1 MVWGLFG
8 LDAKSQAER
17 EATNLTGGRQ
27 EFNDWDLGDRFRS
40 AITGVSK
47 DDVLKRAQDIAG
59 TRINEANTKL
69 IGDTRRSMNGTGLE
83 GGALTIGL
91 GETEGQFQDRLTDD
105 LNRGTA
111 ARTLMSL
118 PGSEGIEIA
127 PDAQV
132 ADLVGF
138 ARDARKNET
147 ERVRQE
153 KLTDNATAHSNAL
166 AVGQQGITAANN
178 RFNAQLKQQSG
189 QFAHTASESA
199 KDRALTRDLDLS
211 KSNMQMQMKFMDMDL
226 ADKRMAYDRETRR
239 MDKRDR
245 MMAQLMQGLG
255 QLGGAF
261 AL

>member
-47 DDVLKRAQDIAG
+47 DDVLKRAQDIAAD
-59 TRINEANTKL
+59 RINESNTTL
-69 IGDTRRSMNGTGLE
+69 RGDTRRSLNGSPLE
-83 GGALTIGL
+83 AGNNRIQL
-91 GETEGQFQDRLTDD
+91 GETEAAFQDRLADD

-111 ARTLMSL
+111 YKQFQAL
-118 PGSEGIEIA
+118 PGSENIEVSS
-127 PDAQV
+127 DAQV
-132 ADLVGF
+132 SDLIGF
-138 ARDARKNET
+138 ARDARRKET

-153 KLTDNATAHSNAL
+153 KVTDAATAQTNAL

-189 QFAHTASESA
+189 QFAHTASE
-199 KDRALTRDLDLS
+199 LS
-211 KSNMQMQMKFMDMDL
+211 L
-226 ADKRMAYDRETRR
+226 IHI
-239 MDKRDR
+239 
-245 MMAQLMQGLG
+245 
-255 QLGGAF
+255 
-261 AL
+261 